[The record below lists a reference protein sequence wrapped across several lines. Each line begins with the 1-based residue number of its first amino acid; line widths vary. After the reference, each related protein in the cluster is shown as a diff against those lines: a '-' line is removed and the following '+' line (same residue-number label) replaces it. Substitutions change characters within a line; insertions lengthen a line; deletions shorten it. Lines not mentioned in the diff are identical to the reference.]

1 MVLNEVPSV
10 DFISSY
16 LTEDINLEIKI
27 FHRAYERTVS
37 FIERSAN
44 IENIEK

>member
-27 FHRAYERTVS
+27 VHRAYERTVS